1 MFNFHWVGLITTLE
15 DINDSEKEGLIQ
27 EFKKHK
33 CYPIFMTAEETGPYL
48 LFYENILRPLFH
60 NFKDLYNMRS
70 ELIRHW
76 KSFCDI
82 S

>member
-1 MFNFHWVGLITTLE
+1 
-15 DINDSEKEGLIQ
+15 
-27 EFKKHK
+27 
-33 CYPIFMTAEETGPYL
+33 MTAEETGPYL

-76 KSFCDI
+76 KSFCDLSQRFADQI
-82 S
+82 VAVKN